1 MSGEIDAKFPKITRP
16 LFDPMRYK
24 VLYGGRGSGKS
35 WSIARA
41 LLMLA
46 SRDKLRVLCTREIQK
61 SLADSVHKLLTDQ
74 IVPLGLSSIYTVSLN
89 SIKCA
94 NGSEFLFAGL
104 QDHTVESI
112 KSFEGCDICWVEEA
126 HSVSQVSWDILLPT
140 IRKDCSEVWIS
151 FNPSLDSDAVY
162 KMFIAN
168 KPDNAL
174 LIEMNYRD
182 NPFWNDVL
190 EQERLRFQRERPLD
204 DYNNV
209 WEGKC
214 RSAVSGAIYA
224 NEIRDLL
231 ESGRL
236 CNVPY
241 DSSLKVHVIF
251 DIGWNDSTAILFAQ
265 VQHSEL
271 RIIDY
276 IEDRLKTLEHYS
288 NELKKRGYNYSK
300 LWMPHDARSRS
311 IISNTSAEEQMKAF
325 GWSVEIT
332 PNAPVEDGIRTARMI
347 MPRVV
352 VDKTKASGIIDRL
365 RRYTRII
372 NRATGEA
379 GGPLH
384 DENSHGA
391 DAFRYFAVNAPQFK
405 NTNARPVVQQI
416 QAGGW
421 MG

>member
-1 MSGEIDAKFPKITRP
+1 MNSVTALFPAKTKG
-16 LFDPMRYK
+16 LFLPMRYK
-24 VLYGGRGSGKS
+24 ILHGGRGSGKS

-41 LLMLA
+41 LLTIAA
-46 SRDKLRVLCTREIQK
+46 SKPMRVLCTREIQK
-61 SLADSVHKLLTDQ
+61 SLADSVQKLLADQ
-74 IVPLGLSSIYTVSLN
+74 IVPLGLSSIYTVTLN
-89 SIKCA
+89 AIKCT
-94 NGSEFLFAGL
+94 NGSEFIFAGL

-126 HSVSQVSWDILLPT
+126 HSVSQTSWDILLPT
-140 IRKDCSEVWIS
+140 IRKDGSEVWIS

-162 KMFIAN
+162 KMFISN
-168 KPDNAL
+168 KPENAL
-174 LIEMNYRD
+174 VIEMNYRD

-190 EQERLRFQRERPLD
+190 EQERLRFQRDRPID
-204 DYNNV
+204 DYNNI

-224 NEIRDLL
+224 NEIRDLI

-241 DSSLKVHVIF
+241 DSALKVHVIF

-276 IEDRLKTLEHYS
+276 LEDRLKTLEHYS
-288 NELKKRGYNYSK
+288 NELKQRGYNYSK
-300 LWMPHDARSRS
+300 LWLPHDARSRS
-311 IISNTSAEEQMKAF
+311 IISNTSAEEQLKAF

-332 PNAPVEDGIRTARMI
+332 PNAPIEDGIRTARMV

-352 VDKTKASGIIDRL
+352 IDKTKASGIVDRL
-365 RRYTRII
+365 RRYTRTI
-372 NRATGEA
+372 NKSTGEA
-379 GGPLH
+379 GSPLH

-391 DAFRYFAVNAPQFK
+391 DAFRYFAINAPQFK
-405 NTNARPVVQQI
+405 NSNSRPVVAYAQS
-416 QAGGW
+416 AGW